1 VFSALGRRMAVAT
14 DVVFSHWAEVVPAH
28 RGRRIHGL
36 LFAARDAYFRPR
48 GGRIVV
54 GVCARR
60 NRASLR
66 ALRRDGAVVVGCV
79 GQLAVLSLIVWD
91 TPWPPRVSRR
101 LTRSTARSRYNPA
114 MQIRLTRDVEAQVR
128 ASSPLSV
135 DRFLARFP
143 EVPRDLRDE
152 PILTQ
157 FVRAFGPQLDVA
169 EKPSPC
175 VARDGGGDAPHHFY
189 TRLVNDLA
197 IYGVGLAKRDRTLQ
211 RLERL
216 LAEYR
221 AQPATFAC
229 TLVPRKAPGA
239 PRPQCG

>member
-1 VFSALGRRMAVAT
+1 
-14 DVVFSHWAEVVPAH
+14 
-28 RGRRIHGL
+28 
-36 LFAARDAYFRPR
+36 
-48 GGRIVV
+48 
-54 GVCARR
+54 
-60 NRASLR
+60 
-66 ALRRDGAVVVGCV
+66 
-79 GQLAVLSLIVWD
+79 
-91 TPWPPRVSRR
+91 
-101 LTRSTARSRYNPA
+101 
-114 MQIRLTRDVEAQVR
+114 MQIRLTPDLEAQTR
-128 ASSPLSV
+128 ASGPMTV

-152 PILTQ
+152 PVLAE
-157 FVRAFGPQLDVA
+157 FVRAFGPQLEVA
-169 EKPSPC
+169 QKPSPC

-189 TRLVNDLA
+189 TRLLNDLA